1 LNLSTPFPAN
11 NPLAAQLQMV
21 AKIIAVRNQLGL
33 TRQVFYC
40 SLGGFDT
47 HTTELASQ
55 DALLQQVSQAINA
68 FYNATLALG
77 VDQSVTTFTCSEFGR
92 TLMPNS
98 SGGSD
103 HAWGGG
109 MHFVVGGAV
118 KGGDMYGAYPL
129 MALNTGD
136 DATGRGAMI
145 PGVSVDQYGATMASW
160 FGVPAG
166 SLNGIFPSL
175 VNFPNQQNLGF
186 V

>member
-1 LNLSTPFPAN
+1 
-11 NPLAAQLQMV
+11 
-21 AKIIAVRNQLGL
+21 
-33 TRQVFYC
+33 
-40 SLGGFDT
+40 
-47 HTTELASQ
+47 
-55 DALLQQVSQAINA
+55 
-68 FYNATLALG
+68 
-77 VDQSVTTFTCSEFGR
+77 
-92 TLMPNS
+92 
-98 SGGSD
+98 
-103 HAWGGG
+103 
-109 MHFVVGGAV
+109 
-118 KGGDMYGAYPL
+118 MYGAYPL